1 MFKRQKSEPKYVNGS
16 SPSHWQIFCTFL
28 YLGCT
33 SFGGPVAHI
42 GYFRNLLVER
52 KNWLNAQAYSD
63 LVALCQFLP
72 GPASSQVGFAIGL
85 VKGGYFG
92 GLAAFLGFTLP
103 SALILLTFSIG
114 LDFVGGVASN
124 SLLAGL
130 KLVAVSVVGHA
141 VVMMGN
147 VSTPDWPR
155 RSMAFLAAVVVLL
168 VGHPFVTMFVIFLG
182 GFFGLMLPQVELQ
195 FQKPRNRIGGYNA
208 LVFIILALSLL
219 ILLPILAYL
228 FPTPLFRLLDGFYR
242 SGMLVFGGGHVV
254 LPLLEGAVV
263 DTGLVSEADFLVGYG
278 AAQAIPGPMF
288 AVAAFLGQKAD
299 IGIGG
304 VGGAAISLLMIFL
317 GPFLLVLG
325 VMPFWERLR
334 HHKGFRKA
342 LDGVNASVVG
352 LLTAILINPLT
363 TAAITTFHD
372 AVIVGVGF
380 LFLWRC
386 WLSPIFVVGL
396 IVTSKATIDL
406 IAGS

>member
-147 VSTPDWPR
+147 VSTHKAKCFDQPSVCNHVCD
-155 RSMAFLAAVVVLL
+155 
-168 VGHPFVTMFVIFLG
+168 FLG
-182 GFFGLMLPQVELQ
+182 GFFGLMLPQVEL
-195 FQKPRNRIGGYNA
+195 PSLNRIGGYNA
-208 LVFIILALSLL
+208 LIFIILALSLL
-219 ILLPILAYL
+219 ILLPILAFFSNTSL
-228 FPTPLFRLLDGFYR
+228 RLLDGFYR
-242 SGMLVFGGGHVV
+242 SGMSAVV
-254 LPLLEGAVV
+254 MLFYRWGPLL
-263 DTGLVSEADFLVGYG
+263 T
-278 AAQAIPGPMF
+278 
-288 AVAAFLGQKAD
+288 
-299 IGIGG
+299 
-304 VGGAAISLLMIFL
+304 
-317 GPFLLVLG
+317 
-325 VMPFWERLR
+325 R
-334 HHKGFRKA
+334 
-342 LDGVNASVVG
+342 
-352 LLTAILINPLT
+352 
-363 TAAITTFHD
+363 
-372 AVIVGVGF
+372 
-380 LFLWRC
+380 
-386 WLSPIFVVGL
+386 
-396 IVTSKATIDL
+396 
-406 IAGS
+406 AG